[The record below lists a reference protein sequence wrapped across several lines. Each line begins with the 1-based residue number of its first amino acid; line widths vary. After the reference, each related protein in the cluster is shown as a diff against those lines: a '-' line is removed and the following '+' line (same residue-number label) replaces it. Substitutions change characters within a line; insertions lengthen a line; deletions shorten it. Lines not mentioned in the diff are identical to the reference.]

1 MWFRLGIL
9 AFQNRDKLPYVVV
22 GLLFF
27 LGFLM
32 FFPALFLMLFMGG
45 DSSQS
50 NGVMPAAGAIRN
62 VVPGEGIS
70 PWMSVI
76 EEKANRY
83 GVDPAL
89 VAAVM
94 TQESGGNA
102 RAVSPVGAIGLMQLM
117 PETAKGLG
125 VKNPFE
131 PVENIEGGAK
141 YLASLLRQF
150 DGNLIFAVAAYNAGP
165 GAVRMYNGVPPY
177 EETQTYV
184 RKVLGYFFEYRRKFS
199 LEQQEN

>member
-1 MWFRLGIL
+1 MT
-9 AFQNRDKLPYVVV
+9 
-22 GLLFF
+22 
-27 LGFLM
+27 
-32 FFPALFLMLFMGG
+32 
-45 DSSQS
+45 
-50 NGVMPAAGAIRN
+50 
-62 VVPGEGIS
+62 PGEGILS
-70 PWMSVI
+70 WISVI
-76 EEKANRY
+76 EEKANQY

-94 TQESGGNA
+94 TQESGGNPKA
-102 RAVSPVGAIGLMQLM
+102 LSPVGAIGLMQLM

-125 VKNPFE
+125 VKNPFD
-131 PVENIEGGAK
+131 PVQNIEGGAK

-184 RKVLGYFFEYRRKFS
+184 RKVMGYFFGYKNKFLS
-199 LEQQEN
+199 EKEGNLNVRNENNK